1 VPINLSEVL
10 RQASPVVSAVVAALL
25 FILGI
30 LIITYPVLLTWVVGI
45 GLILAGIALLTFA
58 FTSGRRSAY

>member
-1 VPINLSEVL
+1 MPINPSEVL
-10 RQASPVVSAVVAALL
+10 QRASPVVSAVVAALL

-58 FTSGRRSAY
+58 FTSGRRGPY